1 MPYVV
6 DNGAGVFTRSP
17 KETAKIVA
25 DWFSSNKEE
34 LKKMSENAL
43 KLAQPEAVFD
53 IVKDIHHL
61 SQQQQQR
68 IQLYNDFFY

>member
-17 KETAKIVA
+17 KQTAKIVA
-25 DWFSSNKEE
+25 DWFSNSKEE
-34 LKKMSENAL
+34 LKNMSDNAL

-53 IVKDIHHL
+53 IVKDIHYL

-68 IQLYNDFFY
+68 IPLFNDLS